1 MTFSVLLFVKYL
13 YFTLCPAQYQVP
25 YHPISLLQKKL
36 LFILYFLQEERKP
49 RGKEKEDVDLLFRME
64 GLMSATG
71 RINLQSESN
80 MEN

>member
-1 MTFSVLLFVKYL
+1 MYRYRTIITEKNYCLF
-13 YFTLCPAQYQVP
+13 
-25 YHPISLLQKKL
+25 
-36 LFILYFLQEERKP
+36 FLQEERKP

-64 GLMSATG
+64 GLMSAAG